1 MTFSVAPKLP
11 RVSVRAMVPVFVNP
25 LANVRLP
32 APSELFPWTR
42 NVAPAAFET
51 LPLMLPVP
59 LAVTAPWLT
68 NGALMTLDAGFNT
81 VLVATVS
88 VPVPLQVVLV
98 MLSAADAVLK
108 SCAAETDVA
117 ESASL
122 PPLIV
127 PLS

>member
-1 MTFSVAPKLP
+1 
-11 RVSVRAMVPVFVNP
+11 
-25 LANVRLP
+25 
-32 APSELFPWTR
+32 
-42 NVAPAAFET
+42 
-51 LPLMLPVP
+51 VP

-122 PPLIV
+122 PPLIAAAVVHERATRHRDRVAARDVSV
-127 PLS
+127 PSCFEVGVVPDCWIGSLPPFHVRWFVPRFTCARTSC